1 MVAETAE
8 DGIFEE
14 IGKIFVVLLHFT
26 IFALHFFGEM
36 GEWLNPP
43 VC

>member
-1 MVAETAE
+1 MGMHQFFTM
-8 DGIFEE
+8 IF
-14 IGKIFVVLLHFT
+14 FVIEKT
-26 IFALHFFGEM
+26 SSIFARTKENKTQPGEM